1 MHSLTKK
8 VVYLLHF
15 SISKNQIKS
24 TKGTLALLAQGR
36 PDKPLGRRG
45 RRLGRGRLGK
55 QLETGY
61 SSADTGYGAPPP
73 PPPPPVPTV
82 VESREAEAAYGAP
95 KEAETAYGAP
105 REAEAGY
112 GAPEEGYGA
121 PPLDE
126 YSTDYSYEDEYVV
139 DAKSDELASYGAPES
154 SYGAPRE
161 AEDAYGAPPPAKE
174 AEGGYGAP
182 PAEEE
187 YVYDDDIDA
196 VIDLRSDGLSN
207 YAEEPLDNYNDLN
220 SAASDLDAKSADGGL
235 DMLMKS
241 VPGIPGEDYPIYPEA
256 PETAFSCEG
265 QVNGGKL
272 INHIAVIGG
281 QMC

>member
-1 MHSLTKK
+1 M
-8 VVYLLHF
+8 
-15 SISKNQIKS
+15 
-24 TKGTLALLAQGR
+24 AQGR

-126 YSTDYSYEDEYVV
+126 YSADYSYDDEYVV
-139 DAKSDELASYGAPES
+139 DVKSDELASYGAPES
-154 SYGAPRE
+154 AYGAPRE
-161 AEDAYGAPPPAKE
+161 AEDAYGAPPPARE

-182 PAEEE
+182 PVEEE
-187 YVYDDDIDA
+187 YVYDDDVDA
-196 VIDLRSDGLSN
+196 VIDLRGEELSN

-220 SAASDLDAKSADGGL
+220 SAASDLDAKSADAGL

-272 INHIAVIGG
+272 INHTAVIGG
-281 QMC
+281 QMF